1 MKKIGYYLSKRV
13 LYNRIGIRIP
23 VNCNIV
29 PPGKTKGV
37 ALSENNIQDFLR
49 QSAIFTYNPREKY
62 CRTILVST
70 LKRGMGKNFRKF
82 LRYNPNGK
90 NNPNMECNA
99 SFFIWTLTTIIN
111 DARSKDSMENAFHS
125 EGYYTYDWISD
136 EILKVEIATSFV
148 VPTFYCKEDAEI
160 YRDLLKEFLGQ
171 NYGYKAIL

>member
-1 MKKIGYYLSKRV
+1 MKKIEYYLSKRV

-23 VNCNIV
+23 ANCNIV

-37 ALSENNIQDFLR
+37 ALSENNIQDFIR

-62 CRTILVST
+62 CKTILIST
-70 LKRGMGKNFRKF
+70 LKRDMGKNFRKF
-82 LRYNPNGK
+82 LRYNPNGQ

-111 DARSKDSMENAFHS
+111 DARGKDRKDGSFYS
-125 EGYYTYDWISD
+125 EGNFTYDWISD
-136 EILKVEIATSFV
+136 KILEVGLRTPGLI
-148 VPTFYCKEDAEI
+148 PTFYCKEDAEI